1 MSIPDKVAAAN
12 RINDLLKQVLRNA
25 GFKLKYR
32 IVVDPP
38 MPADQDWEQPVIV
51 VDFSGPDSSLLLE
64 RGGELLR
71 ALEHVAINMLHLEH
85 EEHDKISFDCHGY
98 KAARMEELKAAAAVA
113 AERVL
118 QSGQPYQFS
127 PMTSRERRVVHLA
140 LRKFEDLKTESTGE
154 AGRRCVVVY
163 PKDFNPANLRPAPTF
178 SRRRR

>member
-1 MSIPDKVAAAN
+1 MSDKIAAAN
-12 RINDLLKQVLRNA
+12 QINDLLKSILRNA

-38 MPADQDWEQPVIV
+38 VAGDRDWDQPVIV

-71 ALEHVAINMLHLEH
+71 ALEHISINMLHLEH
-85 EEHDKISFDCHGY
+85 EEHDKISFDCGGY
-98 KAARMEELKAAAAVA
+98 KAARMEELKTAASVA
-113 AERVL
+113 AERVR

-140 LRKFEDLKTESTGE
+140 LRDFEDLKTESTGE

-163 PKDFNPANLRPAPTF
+163 PKDFDSTKARPMPTM

>member
-1 MSIPDKVAAAN
+1 MADKIAAAN
-12 RINDLLKQVLRNA
+12 QINELLKNVVRHA

-38 MPADQDWEQPVIV
+38 VPSNHDWEQPVIL
-51 VDFSGPDSSLLLE
+51 VDFSGPDSSLLVE

-71 ALEHVAINMLHLEH
+71 AMEHIAINMLHLEH

-98 KAARMEELKAAAAVA
+98 KAARMEELKTAAAVA
-113 AERVL
+113 AERVR
-118 QSGQPYQFS
+118 QSGQPYQFA

-140 LRKFEDLKTESTGE
+140 LRDFPDLKTESSGE

-163 PKDFNPANLRPAPTF
+163 PKDFDPAKARPLPTLG
-178 SRRRR
+178 RRRR